1 MRLFS
6 GELLYCIAIFASTID
21 RLFPLRHSDIAAKY
35 VTRHTAAQRNLK
47 LLRKKLSPL
56 NFFIFYL
63 LHFRDGYSIMILL
76 LF

>member
-1 MRLFS
+1 MRRFS

-21 RLFPLRHSDIAAKY
+21 RRFLLRHSDIAVTY
-35 VTRHTAAQRNLK
+35 VARSYGGAAEYAALE
-47 LLRKKLSPL
+47 KKLSPS

-63 LHFRDGYSIMILL
+63 LHFRDGYSIIILL